1 MSYSLDQLATLADL
15 PKRTIRYYMHK
26 GLVSRPEGARKTA
39 TYTDQHLEQLMLV
52 KKWKQAGL
60 NLERIG
66 ELLQQDTPDMPI
78 VSSQQ
83 MGEVSLVQRI
93 FVSEG
98 VVLEL
103 DPARASLSQAGL
115 RSFINGLSQLLNQ
128 AQEHKDE

>member
-26 GLVSRPEGARKTA
+26 GLVARPEGARKTA

-60 NLERIG
+60 NLDRIG

-78 VSSQQ
+78 APSQQ
-83 MGEVSLVQRI
+83 MGEISLVQRI
-93 FVSEG
+93 FVSDG
-98 VVLEL
+98 VTLEL
-103 DPARASLSQAGL
+103 DPTRSNLDQASLRHLISGL
-115 RSFINGLSQLLNQ
+115 GQLLKQ